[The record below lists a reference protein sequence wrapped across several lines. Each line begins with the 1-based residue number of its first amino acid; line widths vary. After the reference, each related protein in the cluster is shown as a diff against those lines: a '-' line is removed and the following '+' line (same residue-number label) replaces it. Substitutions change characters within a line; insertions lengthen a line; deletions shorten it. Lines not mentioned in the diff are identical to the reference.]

1 MFRVVL
7 FSLAFR
13 FVVHSM
19 AFRATISFQFGV
31 LEPPSHYSSG
41 VQSHHLFSVTTFRVV
56 LLSLAFRA
64 LFGIQSHH
72 IFNLAFR
79 VASPVWHS
87 KPYLQFGVQSRI
99 FSLVFRAIV
108 CLQFDIQI
116 HCSVW
121 HSESSYLLHFGI
133 RAIVQLDIQFHHL
146 SIVLAFR
153 AVVHTHSGGRFL
165 EGHVSP
171 QEWSS
176 NNGILP
182 VKRSGGFAKRRNQ
195 LVTHVWEYSETV
207 LEEVLEEKERELR
220 SLGGSK
226 G

>member
-1 MFRVVL
+1 MAFRATISFQFGIQSHHLITARRSESPSLLSYDVQSRSSQFGIQSPGSYYGVQSHHL
-7 FSLAFR
+7 FSIRTFKVIFFSLAFR
-13 FVVHSM
+13 VVVHSM
-19 AFRATISFQFGV
+19 AFRATISLQ
-31 LEPPSHYSSG
+31 LD
-41 VQSHHLFSVTTFRVV
+41 VQSHHLFSVMTFRVV
-56 LLSLAFRA
+56 LFSLAFRVV
-64 LFGIQSHH
+64 FGIQSHH

-87 KPYLQFGVQSRI
+87 KPYLQFGVQSCI

-121 HSESSYLLHFGI
+121 HSE
-133 RAIVQLDIQFHHL
+133 
-146 SIVLAFR
+146 
-153 AVVHTHSGGRFL
+153 FL

-182 VKRSGGFAKRRNQ
+182 VKRSGGFAKEGISYFR
-195 LVTHVWEYSETV
+195 
-207 LEEVLEEKERELR
+207 EKERELR